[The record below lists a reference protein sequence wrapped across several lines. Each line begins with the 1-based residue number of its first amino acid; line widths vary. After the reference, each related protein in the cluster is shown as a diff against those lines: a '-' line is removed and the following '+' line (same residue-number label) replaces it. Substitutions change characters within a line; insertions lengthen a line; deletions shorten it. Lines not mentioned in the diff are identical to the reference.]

1 MNIHVYL
8 IFVIGIVICF
18 FGLTICQ
25 CWPLGSEE
33 EPLVI
38 RTLSQQRERAG
49 VGGSGGGVGRRERG
63 ILGWGWS
70 SILTKIPLFLLHWCP
85 EINNMSM
92 KSLWPQNVVYNMMT
106 YVLI

>member
-1 MNIHVYL
+1 MVFEEHTPLHVYL
-8 IFVIGIVICF
+8 IFVIGICYLL

-63 ILGWGWS
+63 IPAAGVAV
-70 SILTKIPLFLLHWCP
+70 
-85 EINNMSM
+85 E
-92 KSLWPQNVVYNMMT
+92 
-106 YVLI
+106 